1 MSMAE
6 KERDAWD
13 KAAIILQGLGGFVT
27 AAVVALVGILGS
39 QYLNQRQAIETNVRL
54 YTELMS
60 KREES
65 ESALRKDMFASIIDT
80 FLKPQ
85 LSARA
90 PSLDARV
97 LNLELLAYNFHESLN
112 LKPLFAHVYREVLRS
127 NHPLKQE
134 LRQRLDKVAR
144 EITRKQMLVLEGSG
158 KKFERKFHL
167 DGVPKS
173 KGGLAVEL
181 EEQVMTLDGIQRE
194 FRIYVEEVNH
204 ETQELRL
211 RLDVITPENS
221 DRFMTN
227 SADFWVGFY
236 DFPMIDHTRLSHDQR
251 VAVTLSNFDDN
262 RANITVVYFP
272 GAYASLKEKPY
283 YQEVVKE
290 LLKTTAATEGNK
302 TSGSQ

>member
-1 MSMAE
+1 MAE

-251 VAVTLSNFDDN
+251 VAVTLSNFDNN

-272 GAYASLKEKPY
+272 GSYASLKEKPY